1 MWRRWIDTGLASA
14 FDIPGVAKSA
24 GHPGGVPGRSVTCGG
39 FFGNRENQVLRS
51 AMSKEQLQSAA
62 FGQAEL
68 RSERLRIFGVLC
80 FVAIFVAV
88 TIVRVFVIRTAAATA
103 PWVWSFLLAAIIA
116 SYEGWTL
123 RKVDLALQANSSLP
137 SRFWILSTIVETSI
151 PAFVLAFLTS
161 TEIEIPYRPLAS
173 PPILVFF
180 IFIILSTLRLNPWIG
195 ALSGTV
201 ASVTYLCAA
210 LYLGW
215 RPPIPGIP
223 APVTQSGVSLNA
235 IMLLV
240 GGVVA
245 GAVAGQIRKHVQA
258 ALREAETKSK
268 LEAIQHDLQVAQS
281 IQQSLLPRDTPHLAG
296 FDVAGWNRPADD
308 TGGDYFDWKT
318 LPDGKVVVSLADVTG
333 HGIGPALL
341 ASVCHAYARSIFGA
355 SQDLTTALKRINQE
369 LGADL
374 TTGRF
379 VTFVAAVCCPGCPD
393 VEVLSAGHGPILI
406 YSRPEDRFT
415 EMNAQ
420 ALPFGILPS
429 LCPDPSA
436 HLQLQSGDLVLL
448 TTDGFFE
455 WENDRGEQ
463 FGVNRMEDVI
473 RAARDSAS
481 AEIITRLYETVT
493 AFSNGTKQQDDLT
506 AVIIKRL

>member
-1 MWRRWIDTGLASA
+1 MSEE
-14 FDIPGVAKSA
+14 F
-24 GHPGGVPGRSVTCGG
+24 RSTA
-39 FFGNRENQVLRS
+39 LR
-51 AMSKEQLQSAA
+51 A
-62 FGQAEL
+62 AEL
-68 RSERLRIFGVLC
+68 RSERLRIFGVLG
-80 FVAIFVAV
+80 FVAV
-88 TIVRVFVIRTAAATA
+88 FVGVTIARVFVIRTASTA
-103 PWVWSFLLAAIIA
+103 SPWMWSLLLAAAIA
-116 SYEGWTL
+116 AYENWTL
-123 RKVDLALQANSSLP
+123 RHVDTALKTGASLP
-137 SRFWILSTIVETSI
+137 TGFWVLSTIVETSI
-151 PAFVLAFLTS
+151 PAFALAFLTS
-161 TEIEIPYRPLAS
+161 SQIELAYRPLAS

-180 IFIILSTLRLNPWIG
+180 IFIISSTLRLRPWISG
-195 ALSGTV
+195 LSGIV
-201 ASVTYLCAA
+201 ASLTYLCAA

-215 RPPIPGIP
+215 RPPIPGVP
-223 APVTQSGVSLNA
+223 AQVTQSSVSLNA
-235 IMLLV
+235 VTLLV
-240 GGVVA
+240 GGIVA

-258 ALREAETKSK
+258 ALHEAETKSK
-268 LEAIQHDLQVAQS
+268 LTAIQHDLQVAQS

-296 FDVAGWNRPADD
+296 FDIAGWNRPADD

-341 ASVCHAYARSIFGA
+341 ASVCHAYARSNFA
-355 SQDLTTALKRINQE
+355 SARDLTTALERINEE

-379 VTFVAAVCCPGCPD
+379 VTFAAAVCCPGCPD

-420 ALPFGILPS
+420 GLPFGILPS
-429 LCPDPSA
+429 FRPDPAA

-448 TTDGFFE
+448 VTDGFFE

-463 FGVNRMEDVI
+463 FGVPRMEGVI
-473 RAARDSAS
+473 RASRDAAS
-481 AEIITRLYETVT
+481 AEIISRLYETVT